1 MDYTTPFAVL
11 RSWHLATNA
20 ICMCLD
26 TIALKHD
33 LAQVEIL
40 AEGDHVNELMIVVSG
55 LVEVIKPSE
64 WLGQTAEEESVRLDI
79 NSKSIH
85 GGSSGIELGT
95 RWARKL
101 S

>member
-1 MDYTTPFAVL
+1 
-11 RSWHLATNA
+11 
-20 ICMCLD
+20 
-26 TIALKHD
+26 
-33 LAQVEIL
+33 
-40 AEGDHVNELMIVVSG
+40 MIVVSG

>member
-1 MDYTTPFAVL
+1 MCRRFDG
-11 RSWHLATNA
+11 RLAS
-20 ICMCLD
+20 
-26 TIALKHD
+26 KHT
-33 LAQVEIL
+33 LVQVEIL

-64 WLGQTAEEESVRLDI
+64 WMGQTSEEESVRLDV

-95 RWARKL
+95 RRVARPL
-101 S
+101 